1 VLEEVEVKTI
11 PLLCSCV
18 CLVLCLGVTLAS
30 GTANIDGI
38 WDGSIEIMGQKLEF
52 VANFK
57 TEGKE
62 VKGTMDIPMQGVNGL
77 PLKNVVYDHPNLS
90 FVLETPQASANFEG
104 VVEGDKITGHFEQG
118 GIKGTFTLTRSK
130 VEAKKEPDKPK
141 KPLPYHLE
149 EITFHN
155 GELKFTGELLR
166 PKKDGKHPAVVMI
179 TGSGPQN
186 RYEELFGWKIFQDIA
201 DHFTRNGIAVL
212 LYDDRGMGGSSS
224 NVFESTTADFAGDV
238 LAAVRYLQSRNDIN
252 PKQIGLCGHSEGGII
267 APLAA
272 SQSDDVAFIICISGT
287 GHTGREI
294 ILIQSELIARAEGTP
309 EDEIQ
314 KSRED
319 SQKIY
324 DMLDKGESIENMEA
338 IFEEMA
344 SEQLEAMTEE
354 QKKDVTDPEKF
365 LKSTKEGLMKQFA
378 SKWFQYFLK
387 YDPAPTLKKV
397 KCPALL
403 LYGELDLQVPAKMSK
418 KAMVAALEEGGN
430 TDFKA
435 KVFPKANHLFQKA
448 TTGSP
453 TEYTKLPKEFVPGFL
468 ELMTDWMRERVTV
481 VK

>member
-1 VLEEVEVKTI
+1 VKTKL
-11 PLLCSCV
+11 LLCSCV
-18 CLVLCLGVTLAS
+18 CLFLCLGVISVEAQDK
-30 GTANIDGI
+30 IDGT
-38 WDGSIEIMGQKLEF
+38 WEGSIEIMGQKLEF
-52 VANFK
+52 VTNFK
-57 TEGKE
+57 TEGEE

-77 PLKNVVYDHPNLS
+77 PLKDVVYDPPKIS
-90 FVLETPQASANFEG
+90 FILETPQASANFTG
-104 VVEGDKITGHFEQG
+104 IVEGDKITGEFEQG
-118 GIKGTFTLTRSK
+118 GIKGTFTLTRSTEK
-130 VEAKKEPDKPK
+130 AEKEQEKPK
-141 KPLPYHLE
+141 KPLPYHVE
-149 EITFHN
+149 EVTFHN
-155 GELKFTGELLR
+155 GELKFTGELMR
-166 PKKDGKHPAVVMI
+166 PKKEGKHPAVVMI

-224 NVFESTTADFAGDV
+224 NVFESTTADNATDV
-238 LAAVRYLQSRNDIN
+238 LAAVKYLQTRNDIN

-309 EDEIQ
+309 EEEIR
-314 KSRED
+314 KNRED

-324 DMLDKGESIENMEA
+324 DMLDRGESVENMEA
-338 IFEEMA
+338 VFQEMA
-344 SEQLEAMTEE
+344 AEQLESMTEE
-354 QKKDVTDPEKF
+354 QKKDVSDPEKF
-365 LKSTKEGLMKQFA
+365 LKSTKEGLMKQFS

-397 KCPALL
+397 KCPVLL
-403 LYGELDLQVPAKMSK
+403 LYGELDLQVPAEMSK

-435 KVFPKANHLFQKA
+435 KIFPKANHLFQEA

-453 TEYTKLPKEFVPGFL
+453 TEYTKLPKKFVPGFL
-468 ELMTDWMRERVTV
+468 ELMTSWILEHVTV